1 MNKEKA
7 TEQLQRLTF
16 DWEENGLFTKL
27 NQTDINAIGVIM
39 SELELA
45 NEKLEKIKGYCSNIK
60 DLYKY
65 YNPINTKEVDE
76 ILSIIGESN
85 ETNN

>member
-1 MNKEKA
+1 MNKEEA

-39 SELELA
+39 SELELT
-45 NEKLEKIKGYCSNIK
+45 NEKLEKIKEYCKTNRGYVQGYGYI
-60 DLYKY
+60 
-65 YNPINTKEVDE
+65 YNEDEKLQEVKND
-76 ILSIIGESN
+76 ILLIMED
-85 ETNN
+85 